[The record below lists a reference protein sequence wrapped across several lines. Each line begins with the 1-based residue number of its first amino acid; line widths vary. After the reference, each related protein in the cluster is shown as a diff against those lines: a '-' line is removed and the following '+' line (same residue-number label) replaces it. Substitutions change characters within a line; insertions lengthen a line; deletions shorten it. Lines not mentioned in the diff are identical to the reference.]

1 MKYRKWVWLVLGIA
15 SIAICVWRFAT
26 PYEMKVSDPLSKV
39 AIDIGLNLLVGL
51 FGFFCLFMF
60 MKVVKAN
67 KKRQNLIDDFGKDQ
81 NISN

>member
-1 MKYRKWVWLVLGIA
+1 MKYRKWAWLVLGIA
-15 SIAICVWRFAT
+15 SIVTSVWRFAR

-39 AIDIGLNLLVGL
+39 AIDTGLDLLVGL

-81 NISN
+81 NVSN